1 VPFRRIARP
10 LLAAVFVA
18 NGVDTLLHP
27 KPKVDAAKQL
37 MDKAQEVAPSTP
49 AVDPVLFVQAE
60 GALKVGAGLMMAL
73 GRAPRLAATVL
84 ALDLIPNTAVE
95 HPFWTGEYPD
105 ERKTQRTQFLKNAG
119 LLGGLLLAI
128 TDTGGKPSL
137 AWRAKHAKK
146 EAKKGVEQ
154 ASRRARKQ
162 AEQASRQALK
172 QAERASRRTR
182 ERAELAFS

>member
-1 VPFRRIARP
+1 MPFRRIARP
-10 LLAAVFVA
+10 LLAAVFVV

-84 ALDLIPNTAVE
+84 AVDLIPNTAVE
-95 HPFWTGEYPD
+95 YPFWTGEYPD
-105 ERKTQRTQFLKNAG
+105 ERKTQRTQFLKNVG
-119 LLGGLLLAI
+119 LLGGLLLAM

-137 AWRAKHAKK
+137 AWRAKRAKK
-146 EAKKGVEQ
+146 DAQKGIRDAKKDVEQ

-162 AEQASRQALK
+162 AE
-172 QAERASRRTR
+172 RAARRAR
-182 ERAELAFS
+182 ERAELALP